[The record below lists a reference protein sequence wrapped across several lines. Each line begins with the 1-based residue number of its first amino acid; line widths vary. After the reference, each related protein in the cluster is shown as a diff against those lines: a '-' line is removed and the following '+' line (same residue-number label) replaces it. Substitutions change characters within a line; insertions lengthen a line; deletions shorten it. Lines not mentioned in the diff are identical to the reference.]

1 MNAFQSPI
9 QAIGGRWRGAMET
22 LGGIGAPSDATN
34 SCQLD
39 GAESGDAAAM
49 ASKCEWPQC
58 STCAECEPGVGDPS

>member
-1 MNAFQSPI
+1 
-9 QAIGGRWRGAMET
+9 MET